1 MIISSREP
9 SEAHALQTGLGLA
22 SMAGSGLAA
31 AVAPLAAVVVVVVLE
46 EEEQAGGVVVLA
58 DVVRLASAGGEGDV
72 VLSLIAD
79 SSRPL
84 NSAATCSTRS
94 SAGLQVLI
102 LVGPPPDVGSEENL

>member
-1 MIISSREP
+1 M
-9 SEAHALQTGLGLA
+9 QTGLGLA

-31 AVAPLAAVVVVVVLE
+31 PVAPLAAVVVVLE
-46 EEEQAGGVVVLA
+46 EEELAGGVVVLA

-102 LVGPPPDVGSEENL
+102 LVGPPPDVGSEENI